1 MWWFVISKDM
11 LMAIRP
17 VPSKASCFRLLLFF
31 VGETL
36 TSRKIDRRWGP
47 QPTTIL
53 KTLWWRF
60 VRVGCRI
67 GSTLLT
73 LHLQFSWLQ
82 YTHLYTQLI
91 PLYSKKSCL
100 YATNCIWFCQ
110 FEDRY
115 QQFYSE
121 PDYALFKCLF
131 QHVQVLA
138 SFFFV
143 RKHQKKLAYP
153 LVINHGDPIKTSI

>member
-1 MWWFVISKDM
+1 M

-91 PLYSKKSCL
+91 PLYSKKKVV
-100 YATNCIWFCQ
+100 YM
-110 FEDRY
+110 
-115 QQFYSE
+115 QQTVFDFASLRIAINNSTVNQTMPYSSVCFSTCRCW
-121 PDYALFKCLF
+121 P
-131 QHVQVLA
+131 V
-138 SFFFV
+138 FFV